1 MSRMKVDE
9 WQAEVNRMCLAA
21 FCLESMY
28 RAVDE
33 AGDPLFPDCIMQ
45 KLSVSII
52 EGCLGQKKRCS
63 QTNTTCRAKR
73 DGIGATFC

>member
-52 EGCLGQKKRCS
+52 EGCLGQKKGVLKPILRVE
-63 QTNTTCRAKR
+63 QKEMV
-73 DGIGATFC
+73 